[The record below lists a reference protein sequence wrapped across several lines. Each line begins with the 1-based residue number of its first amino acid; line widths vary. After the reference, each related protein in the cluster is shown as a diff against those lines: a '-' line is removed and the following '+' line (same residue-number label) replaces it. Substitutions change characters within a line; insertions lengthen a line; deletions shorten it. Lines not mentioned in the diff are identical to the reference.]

1 MFSDSGPSRPTQ
13 PVSHNFSADRAK
25 GIGLGIPENL
35 SSGPHVHRS
44 DESYFP
50 CFSLAPLMSTRSLA
64 DALSERLLDSFPADQ
79 AYTKTDW
86 AADAMP
92 GPLRH
97 YLTHLLRHHHRREA
111 RQLRRARTNWVD
123 YHDPEM
129 EAATRSFLDAVE
141 QNLQVPPDQWAGTL
155 RTAARRTTAYLVR
168 PVPTLKSF
176 VFEEADGSVP
186 TPQVR
191 WRMRFFGPYAYLRDA
206 VQAFAEKR
214 DRDAFSPDVFE
225 RVLRRVD
232 ERMTADFS
240 ADRWGDL
247 LDPLF
252 DTARRA
258 TGRTQVPLSLLR
270 TFFEEKNAAHL
281 AERLATHAQTDDAE
295 AVSPETLRR
304 LIESA
309 ATEAAPT
316 ADAAASPDA
325 PAAPLDANLHDTTD
339 SASPSRSDTASAEA
353 PSSDGTSPDDASSDA
368 APKATPMWKQFEHDA
383 TRRRT
388 QTSASAPDNSDDA
401 QPLWAQFQ
409 QRPSDASPAPDAPT
423 TNADSAPSSSSE
435 TSPSTTE
442 HEDALS
448 DLEQEVFG
456 PSHTPKRKV
465 YVQTLFNGDR
475 DAYRDVLRRLRTAE
489 SWSEASQIISSD
501 VFRTYQVNIYSDA
514 AVHFTNAIEA
524 TFR

>member
-1 MFSDSGPSRPTQ
+1 
-13 PVSHNFSADRAK
+13 
-25 GIGLGIPENL
+25 
-35 SSGPHVHRS
+35 
-44 DESYFP
+44 
-50 CFSLAPLMSTRSLA
+50 MSTRSLA
-64 DALSERLLDSFPADQ
+64 DALSDRLLDSFPADQ
-79 AYTKTDW
+79 AYTETDW

-97 YLTHLLRHHHRREA
+97 YLTHLLRHHHRRET
-111 RQLRRARTNWVD
+111 RQLRRARTDWVD
-123 YHDPEM
+123 YEDPEM

-141 QNLQVPPDQWAGTL
+141 QHLQVPPDRWAETL

-232 ERMTADFS
+232 ERMTADFN

-258 TGRTQVPLSLLR
+258 TGRKQVPLSLLR
-270 TFFEEKNAAHL
+270 TFFEEKNADHL
-281 AERLATHAQTDDAE
+281 AERLATCAQTNDAE
-295 AVSPETLRR
+295 AVAPETLRR
-304 LIESA
+304 LIDAASTETTP
-309 ATEAAPT
+309 ATET
-316 ADAAASPDA
+316 QESHDA
-325 PAAPLDANLHDTTD
+325 PAAPLDADLHETTE
-339 SASPSRSDTASAEA
+339 SAPAARSDAASAEA
-353 PSSDGTSPDDASSDA
+353 PSSDA

-388 QTSASAPDNSDDA
+388 QTSASSPDASDDA

-409 QRPSDASPAPDAPT
+409 QRPSAASPEPDAPT
-423 TNADSAPSSSSE
+423 NDTGSAPTSSPE
-435 TSPSTTE
+435 ASPSAAE
-442 HEDALS
+442 HDDPLS
-448 DLEQEVFG
+448 ALEQEVFG

-465 YVQTLFNGDR
+465 YVQTLFDGDR
-475 DAYRDVLRRLRTAE
+475 DAYRDVLKRLRTAE

-501 VFRTYQVNIYSDA
+501 VFRAYQVNIYSDA